1 MVTVHAFVKRH
12 SCEIC
17 CNRFFLKLR
26 LRKHLSV
33 QNKRKLSNVELGK
46 GKDISGNVEA
56 FKRGLDLSLKTKKKT
71 AVSFSP
77 RNEQASKKYEATC
90 SKNSEL

>member
-1 MVTVHAFVKRH
+1 MFRTRENF
-12 SCEIC
+12 
-17 CNRFFLKLR
+17 
-26 LRKHLSV
+26 
-33 QNKRKLSNVELGK
+33 SNVELGK

-56 FKRGLDLSLKTKKKT
+56 FKRDLDLSLKTKKKT

-77 RNEQASKKYEATC
+77 SNEQASKKYEATC